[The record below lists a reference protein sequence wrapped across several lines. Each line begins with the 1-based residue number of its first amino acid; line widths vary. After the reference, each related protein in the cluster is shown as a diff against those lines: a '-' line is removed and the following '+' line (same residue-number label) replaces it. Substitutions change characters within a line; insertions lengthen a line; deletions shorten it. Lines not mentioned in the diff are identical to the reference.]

1 LGHAVAAKHP
11 MGLCPDPYRVG
22 LSDPNP
28 RPRSFAT
35 STAGCPTS
43 RPAVIGVPGE
53 ALLAGVIVI
62 GVPGEALLA
71 GVIGTDVG
79 YLLVAVMV
87 RR

>member
-1 LGHAVAAKHP
+1 MLSQRSIPWAFVLIRTASGFLIRTPVPFVRHEHS
-11 MGLCPDPYRVG
+11 RVPHVP
-22 LSDPNP
+22 S
-28 RPRSFAT
+28 
-35 STAGCPTS
+35 
-43 RPAVIGVPGE
+43 AVIGVPGE